1 MKSLLI
7 SQSTLFIVFVG
18 FLFIQEASAD
28 QTHGTVN
35 GYTTVTIDCRSVGE
49 GQHTSSVKLGIPNEA
64 CSIVLSDGSKW
75 DCSDCEMEMQ
85 QDERCQIVKVIKAAN
100 GCVPAGGQKHT
111 PAFFPPEKKRLM
123 RQLKGE
129 MDNDGNRGMQRPNY
143 SQPRDS

>member
-1 MKSLLI
+1 MKKAK
-7 SQSTLFIVFVG
+7 STWLK
-18 FLFIQEASAD
+18 
-28 QTHGTVN
+28 
-35 GYTTVTIDCRSVGE
+35 SVPKS
-49 GQHTSSVKLGIPNEA
+49 T
-64 CSIVLSDGSKW
+64 
-75 DCSDCEMEMQ
+75 
-85 QDERCQIVKVIKAAN
+85 AN